1 MAKRKATSTVIPE
14 SQMIDFCDIMEKN
27 YIDYAM
33 SVIAER
39 ALPDIRDNCKPV
51 QRRVL
56 YAMYELNLKPD
67 APFRKCARIVG
78 DCMGKYHPHGDSS
91 IYGALM
97 NLSQEF
103 KMNFPLIEAHGNNG
117 SIDGDGYAAQRYV
130 EARLSNIGWQLCQN
144 LHPDIVPFVPNFDET
159 ETEPTV
165 LPCKFP
171 ALLLNGNSGIAVGM
185 TSEIPSH
192 NLGELL
198 DGALALLKKP
208 KSTVK
213 DLMQYVKG
221 PDYPTGGIIVNQA
234 DLQQLYETGSGK
246 VQVRA
251 KMKVEEGSFGKT
263 NLIVQEIPY
272 SMSGRKSDM
281 IADLIQLTKNRVL
294 DEITDIRD
302 ESNKDEIRLVIEVKR
317 DTNIQKFLNKLYTKS
332 KLQTPI
338 SYNFLVLQNQT
349 PVIVNLKDYLQS
361 YLDFQ
366 KELIIRETTRKR
378 NRAKER
384 LEVLSGLLTAIDQ
397 IDAIIETIRYAKNVA
412 TAKKCLM
419 TGTTTGITFKLVKN
433 KKVAEKFAFSELQA
447 TAILDMRLQRLCGLE
462 IKTLEKEKKELEK
475 QLEGY
480 EKILSSQ
487 TELKKALQKEIE
499 SLRQFD
505 KKRKTKITNQTLEK
519 VTEEAKV
526 SDVTIAID
534 RFFYL
539 KLQDGKLSVPNAK
552 YCIHAKSNEKLC
564 IFTDKGNLYQLKL
577 SQIPKSKGTEKGS
590 PLEILAGFKGK
601 NENILLIGS
610 DQDFQKKQIVFLLKS
625 GYLKQVSFEEYQSNY
640 KAIVAT
646 KLYDSELVD
655 ILAVPPKSKL
665 KLKTNKRELSLDL
678 SSIDSHKKSQKGKKI
693 LTFRKG
699 EEIQSISKK

>member
-144 LHPDIVPFVPNFDET
+144 LHPDIVQFVPNFDET

-251 KMKVEEGSFGKT
+251 KIKVEEGSFGKT

-480 EKILSSQ
+480 EKILSSS

-519 VTEEAKV
+519 VTEEVKV
-526 SDVTIAID
+526 SDLTIAID

-539 KLQDGKLSVPNAK
+539 KLQDGKISVPNSK

-590 PLEILAGFKGK
+590 PLEILAGFKEK

-625 GYLKQVSFEEYQSNY
+625 GYLKQVSFDEYQSNY

-665 KLKTNKRELSLDL
+665 KLKTNKRELALDL